1 MKRINLILAT
11 LCLTVAVLLGSAGVS
26 WSDGFP
32 SSQSSSQ
39 CAYGSNGDVSCGGQ
53 SSQCAYGSNGSVS
66 CGGQSSQCA
75 YGSNGDVSCGGEA
88 Q

>member
-1 MKRINLILAT
+1 MRILTYTI
-11 LCLTVAVLLGSAGVS
+11 CLTVAVLLGSAGDS

-32 SSQSSSQ
+32 SSQS
-39 CAYGSNGDVSCGGQ
+39 

-75 YGSNGDVSCGGEA
+75 YGSNGDVSCGGKSSQCAYGSNGSVSCGGEA